1 MTQQIPI
8 DAFFLDSCLHTFLDT
23 RFNKDDNII
32 LPISYET
39 IDSDFIRPARE
50 KNKLKPSKFSSYTG
64 FIASFYLD
72 NQLEIFGYL
81 TDGILDNFIK
91 LENEIKS
98 GFYEYYVEYNKHL
111 VYCAGKYV
119 DGKSIELPFI
129 WGDEDIITE
138 IDFFEWVRQEVH
150 YVIFSGL
157 LSQRR
162 NCL

>member
-8 DAFFLDSCLHTFLDT
+8 DASFLDSCLYTFLDT
-23 RFNKDDNII
+23 RFNKPTNIT

-39 IDSDFIRPARE
+39 IDSDCIRPVRE
-50 KNKLKPSKFSSYTG
+50 KNKLKPSNFSSYTG
-64 FIASFYLD
+64 FIASFYPG

-91 LENEIKS
+91 LEYQLKS
-98 GFYEYYVEYNKHL
+98 GFFHYYVEYNEKL
-111 VYCAGKYV
+111 IPCGGQYV
-119 DGKSIELPFI
+119 DGKSIESPFI
-129 WGDEDIITE
+129 WGDDDIITE

-157 LSQRR
+157 LYQRK